1 MPDYRIRPGGFKE
14 IKKRM
19 IGRLLVMIFIVA
31 PLGIS
36 IALFNTDKE
45 KQQYNYISIPII
57 IVLLIIVFFYTI
69 RRSVKKQKKL
79 MDSYTLVLSENM
91 ITRYQLNTPTISL
104 YHNEL
109 KEISKTSKGIFVIKG
124 RHTEDVIFV
133 PAQIENHADLEERL
147 NNILPIATYKP
158 KTIFEEY
165 SIPTSLLTVGLMF
178 GVYTAKDKFLALACC
193 IPLAAFLAWSF
204 YKIRVNKNIDNRVR
218 RISWWML
225 LVMFSIIYATILKF
239 SGHYK

>member
-1 MPDYRIRPGGFKE
+1 
-14 IKKRM
+14 M
-19 IGRLLVMIFIVA
+19 IARLLVMIAIVA
-31 PLGIS
+31 PFGI
-36 IALFNTDKE
+36 AVTLFNTGKE

-57 IVLLIIVFFYTI
+57 IVLFIIVFFYTI
-69 RRSVKKQKKL
+69 RRAVKKQKEL

-124 RHTEDVIFV
+124 RQPEDVIFV

-147 NNILPIATYKP
+147 NNILPIAQYKP
-158 KTIFEEY
+158 KTIFEKY
-165 SIPTSLLTVGLMF
+165 SIPISLLTVGLMF
-178 GVYTAKDKFLALACC
+178 GVYTAKDKMLALACC
-193 IPLAAFLAWSF
+193 IPLTAFLAWSF
-204 YKIRVNKNIDNRVR
+204 YKIRVSKNIDNKVR

-225 LVMFSIIYATILKF
+225 LVMASIIYATILKF
-239 SGHYK
+239 SSHYN